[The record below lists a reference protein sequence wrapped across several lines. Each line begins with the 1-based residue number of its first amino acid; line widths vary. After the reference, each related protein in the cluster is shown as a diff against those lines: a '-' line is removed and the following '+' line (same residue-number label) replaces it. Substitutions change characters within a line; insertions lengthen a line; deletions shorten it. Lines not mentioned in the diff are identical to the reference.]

1 MRLNRQKVGLYGV
14 FLLMFFWDI
23 IDYSIP
29 NLTYA
34 ILVLLVVLCTD
45 IKKNKLNKSF
55 MLVMTLIILQ
65 GLINILIG
73 NESIGLLFKQVFAIT
88 LCFIAYDNLLAPFS
102 PGEIMSV
109 YWKTAFYMALIGVF
123 EAALSL
129 LNDPALAKLPIVF
142 TYTTYGGV
150 VGPFPRLA
158 SLCHEPSFLGYFLAP
173 AVCLYL
179 GKKITPELID
189 DSLTVLNKEWEGIVI
204 LIAYIMTFSS
214 VAYFGLA
221 IMLLILWWEK
231 GFSIK
236 KVVIPII
243 VIVVYMLIYNGV
255 EDFRVRI
262 NDTWNIFNGISQ
274 ASTVNLSSF
283 TYYSNWNVAYSAFI
297 HTKGFGSGIGSYQN
311 MFDRFN
317 IGNWGLSG
325 LNLNREDGNSAFFRI
340 LTELGVLGLMAVIY
354 FLVRNFRHQ
363 RDKYTIY
370 SCAILTL
377 FLMFLLRQGNYTHAG
392 SIMFVCLYLKVSKMP
407 QVQCSEE

>member
-88 LCFIAYDNLLAPFS
+88 ICFIAYDNLLTPFS

-129 LNDPALAKLPIVF
+129 FNDPALAKFPIVF

-283 TYYSNWNVAYSAFI
+283 TYYSNWNVACSAFI

-340 LTELGVLGLMAVIY
+340 LTELGVLGLLAVIY
-354 FLVRNFRHQ
+354 FLVRNFRCQ
-363 RDKYTIY
+363 RDKHTIY

-392 SIMFVCLYLKVSKMP
+392 SIMFVCLYLKVKKVP